1 MARSSSPDVLQT
13 GAWILSDDQPLSAE
27 LEAFLDAGEP
37 PIYFGCGSIRP
48 TENLSAVMIES
59 ARAHGRR
66 AIVSRGRA
74 DLSLVDV
81 QPDGIAI
88 GEVNQQALFKR
99 VAAVVHDGGAG
110 TTTAAARAGAPQVVV
125 PQMYDQLY
133 WAERV
138 QQLGIGRAHAPGAP
152 STESLKTALREALAP
167 DVAVRARV
175 VSAAVRAD
183 GAENAARA
191 LIAEATRS

>member
-1 MARSSSPDVLQT
+1 
-13 GAWILSDDQPLSAE
+13 
-27 LEAFLDAGEP
+27 
-37 PIYFGCGSIRP
+37 
-48 TENLSAVMIES
+48 
-59 ARAHGRR
+59 
-66 AIVSRGRA
+66 
-74 DLSLVDV
+74 
-81 QPDGIAI
+81 
-88 GEVNQQALFKR
+88 
-99 VAAVVHDGGAG
+99 
-110 TTTAAARAGAPQVVV
+110 
-125 PQMYDQLY
+125 MYDQLY